1 MIIIIIIIIIII
13 EKSFHANFR
22 SYGSRA
28 RFELRESRAAGLF
41 REETRRSVRRR
52 EERQRGGEGEGGNS
66 ISARTSANSHSVV
79 IVYDD
84 DECANNDAL
93 VSLPARS
100 WEQFAPAI
108 RPAFRPF
115 EKQGTNFFLP
125 SPFVWEKKKKGK
137 GGEREGRK
145 EGRKARPI
153 FPTTTVVRS
162 IFPCGVDVCP
172 FRRRL
177 TVPGRLSISLGN
189 EHRGNE
195 GWEEG
200 R

>member
-1 MIIIIIIIIIII
+1 M
-13 EKSFHANFR
+13 HANFR

-28 RFELRESRAAGLF
+28 RFELRESRAAVLF

-52 EERQRGGEGEGGNS
+52 EERQRGGTGRGRGGGGRGILS
-66 ISARTSANSHSVV
+66 RHVRANSHSVV

-125 SPFVWEKKKKGK
+125 SVRVRKKEKGK
-137 GGEREGRK
+137 GKGRGREK

-153 FPTTTVVRS
+153 FPTATVVA
-162 IFPCGVDVCP
+162 P
-172 FRRRL
+172 FFHRRRC
-177 TVPGRLSISLGN
+177 VSVSSSINGSWPAIDLVG
-189 EHRGNE
+189 E
-195 GWEEG
+195 
-200 R
+200 

>member
-1 MIIIIIIIIIII
+1 MMIIMIIIIIIII

-137 GGEREGRK
+137 GGEREREGRK
-145 EGRKARPI
+145 EGETNFSNDDRRPLH
-153 FPTTTVVRS
+153 FS
-162 IFPCGVDVCP
+162 MW
-172 FRRRL
+172 RRRC
-177 TVPGRLSISLGN
+177 VSVSSSINGSWPAIDLAG
-189 EHRGNE
+189 E
-195 GWEEG
+195 
-200 R
+200 